1 MASIRKKP
9 NSKYWYACYDQKDG
23 QRTQVSTKSTDRKVA
38 LRIAQQY
45 EDAVREA
52 RLGVLVESSARKNIV
67 KIYELA
73 VGTPLRFYSIEGWL
87 SWWLENKVKSK
98 RKGTADRYK
107 SSVKTFLTTIGKRSS
122 LEIRH
127 LSPADVEMYVNKLI
141 ASGKS
146 NRTVNVDV
154 KTINAAFNQ
163 AKKNGY
169 LDNNPFNSFDSLPGG
184 ESVKKNFDQRQ
195 VDKVLKHADG
205 DWIGLVL
212 FGYYTGA
219 RISDLTQLKWSNL
232 DLNPKLP
239 LMKFYEVKKQN
250 KHKREIVVPLH
261 ARLVEYLS
269 NLKSGKPSD
278 YLFPKLQPIGTGG
291 NSGLSQS
298 FRRIL
303 VNAGIVEE
311 LYQKKK
317 EGSVGRTVSPYS
329 FHSLRHSFKTELA
342 NKGVA
347 ADVRDVLSG
356 HAKPSVAE
364 AYVHRDTSV
373 LMDAIKLLPDLKV
386 A

>member
-38 LRIAQQY
+38 LRVALQY

-52 RLGVLVESSARKNIV
+52 RLGVLVESSARKNID

-73 VGTPLRFYSIEGWL
+73 VGTPIRFYSIEGWL
-87 SWWLENKVKSK
+87 NWWLENKVKSK
-98 RKGTADRYK
+98 SSGTAARYK
-107 SSVKTFLTTIGKRSS
+107 SSVKSFLGSIGTRAT

-127 LSPADVEMYVNKLI
+127 LSPSDVEIYVNKLI

-154 KTINAAFNQ
+154 KTINSAFNL

-169 LDNNPFNSFDSLPGG
+169 IDVNPFNSFDSLPAG
-184 ESVKKNFDQRQ
+184 ESIDMYIK
-195 VDKVLKHADG
+195 
-205 DWIGLVL
+205 I
-212 FGYYTGA
+212 
-219 RISDLTQLKWSNL
+219 
-232 DLNPKLP
+232 P
-239 LMKFYEVKKQN
+239 LMRFQEIKKQQ
-250 KHKREIVVPLH
+250 KHRREIVMPLH
-261 ARLVEYLS
+261 PKLVYYLS
-269 NLKSGKPSD
+269 NLKPGKSSD
-278 YLFPKLQPIGTGG
+278 YIFPKLQPIGTGG

-303 VNAGIVEE
+303 VNAEIVAE

-317 EGSVGRTVSPYS
+317 EGTVGRTVSPYS

-364 AYVHRDTSV
+364 GYVHRDTSV

>member
-38 LRIAQQY
+38 QRVAQQY

-52 RLGVLVESSARKNIV
+52 RLGVLVESSARKNID

-107 SSVKTFLTTIGKRSS
+107 SSAKTFLTTIGKRSL

-169 LDNNPFNSFDSLPGG
+169 LDNNPFNSFDPLPEG

-232 DLNPKLP
+232 DLNSKLP

-250 KHKREIVVPLH
+250 KHRREIVVPLH
-261 ARLVEYLS
+261 SRLVEYLLI
-269 NLKSGKPSD
+269 LKPGKPSD
-278 YLFPKLQPIGTGG
+278 YIFPMLQPLGTGG
-291 NSGLSQS
+291 NNGLSQS
-298 FRRIL
+298 FKRIL
-303 VNAGIVEE
+303 MKAGIVKE

>member
-38 LRIAQQY
+38 LRVALQY

-52 RLGVLVESSARKNIV
+52 RLGVLVESSARKNID

-73 VGTPLRFYSIEGWL
+73 VGTPIRFYSIEGWL
-87 SWWLENKVKSK
+87 NWWLENKVKSK
-98 RKGTADRYK
+98 SSGTAARYK
-107 SSVKTFLTTIGKRSS
+107 SSVKSFLGSIGTRAT

-127 LSPADVEMYVNKLI
+127 LSPSDVEIYVNKLI

-154 KTINAAFNQ
+154 KTINSAFNL

-169 LDNNPFNSFDSLPGG
+169 IDVNPFNSFDSLPAG
-184 ESVKKNFDQRQ
+184 ESVKKNFDNRQ
-195 VDKVLKHADG
+195 VNLILSKANGEWK
-205 DWIGLVL
+205 GLIL

-219 RISDLTQLKWSNL
+219 RISDLTELKWGCIDMYL
-232 DLNPKLP
+232 KIP
-239 LMKFYEVKKQN
+239 LMRFQEIKKQQ
-250 KHKREIVVPLH
+250 KHRREIVMPLH
-261 ARLVEYLS
+261 PKLVYYLS
-269 NLKSGKPSD
+269 NLKPGKSSD
-278 YLFPKLQPIGTGG
+278 YIFPKLQPIGTGG

-303 VNAGIVEE
+303 VNAEIVAE

-317 EGSVGRTVSPYS
+317 EGTVGRTVSPYS

-364 AYVHRDTSV
+364 GYVHRDTSV